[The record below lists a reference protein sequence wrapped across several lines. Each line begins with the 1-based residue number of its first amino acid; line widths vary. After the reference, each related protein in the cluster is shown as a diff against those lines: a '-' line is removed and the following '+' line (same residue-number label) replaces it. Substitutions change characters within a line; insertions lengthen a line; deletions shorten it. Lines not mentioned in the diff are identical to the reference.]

1 MERRDFTY
9 SQYSVQFYMKVK
21 DRIWKKKSRIPN
33 GAHLLDEGIQNIS
46 THGKASFT
54 ATERLICPGWETL
67 VVQVSQPGTPGR
79 DQRGGLFVP
88 GLATGIKGDL

>member
-46 THGKASFT
+46 THGKASFDWIGFFP
-54 ATERLICPGWETL
+54 ESCEIELIPAY
-67 VVQVSQPGTPGR
+67 SYAISA
-79 DQRGGLFVP
+79 F
-88 GLATGIKGDL
+88 